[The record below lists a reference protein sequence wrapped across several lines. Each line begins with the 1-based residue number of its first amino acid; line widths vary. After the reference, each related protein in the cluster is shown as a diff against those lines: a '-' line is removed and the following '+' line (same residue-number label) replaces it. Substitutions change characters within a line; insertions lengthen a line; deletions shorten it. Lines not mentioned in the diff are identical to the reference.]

1 MASNDLRSSSSGSH
15 LAHAPSNRGR
25 VAIFIDGNNLFHAA
39 RSAGVEID
47 YAKLLAYLRG
57 EDPLLRAFFYTG
69 VDQQAERQQGF
80 LLWMRRN
87 GYRVVQKELKTFPD
101 GTKKANLDV
110 EIAVDM
116 LSLADKYD
124 TAILVSGD
132 EDFTYALNVIAYK
145 GVRVEVAGFRANT
158 SPRLIDV
165 ADRFHELDG
174 IVTDISKSPSK
185 RDSQQTE
192 VLRPS
197 GEWPLPSERPAVKLE
212 LGEVAVPPA
221 ETGSVE
227 ILDEQPSQPPV
238 PGGTGELVGKP
249 SQPTETAPPE
259 AMPPETLPE
268 VVEPPPV
275 TVDNIVVGAL
285 QSGEHPVVM
294 ADEAWAASELPTE
307 MIPSPALEPS
317 AFTPSTELPET
328 DASESGTEGD
338 MPGGGVPGAG
348 QSPEVGHR

>member
-1 MASNDLRSSSSGSH
+1 MSSADPRGSSSGSH
-15 LAHAPSNRGR
+15 LVHVPSNRGR
-25 VAIFIDGNNLFHAA
+25 IAIFIDGNNLFHAA

-47 YAKLLAYLRG
+47 YAKLLTHLRG
-57 EDPLLRAFFYTG
+57 DDPLLRAFFYTG

-165 ADRFHELDG
+165 ADRFHELDN
-174 IVTDISKSPSK
+174 IIAEISKSPSK
-185 RDSQQTE
+185 RDSQQTD
-192 VLRPS
+192 VLRVS
-197 GEWPLPSERPAVKLE
+197 GEWSLSEQPA
-212 LGEVAVPPA
+212 PDHFA
-221 ETGSVE
+221 ETSSAQPEEPVE
-227 ILDEQPSQPPV
+227 GQLPTASPEEAIGAGTVVVEALQLGDYPAHQEDWEMTGPLTEDDEFQTSSTVSSSEALPKAHE
-238 PGGTGELVGKP
+238 EL
-249 SQPTETAPPE
+249 TETVADTSPE
-259 AMPPETLPE
+259 ENNSA
-268 VVEPPPV
+268 
-275 TVDNIVVGAL
+275 
-285 QSGEHPVVM
+285 
-294 ADEAWAASELPTE
+294 
-307 MIPSPALEPS
+307 PSPS
-317 AFTPSTELPET
+317 A
-328 DASESGTEGD
+328 
-338 MPGGGVPGAG
+338 
-348 QSPEVGHR
+348 